1 MKKTFVSLLLLVGL
15 GAVAQDHFSGISTS
29 SRVGILNG
37 DLNPAEFAQ
46 MSRKF
51 EVNIYGMSFNVAN
64 NKIGFSDLN
73 SDTNLED
80 LIFTGTDPV
89 NMRFDAK
96 LIGPSFAMRI
106 KKWGFGITTKANV
119 KFDVVDVDP
128 VFGNAIYNNE
138 LPQNLTILNRPNNQR
153 LNGISYGEVGL
164 SLARTLYDTEKHSFS
179 AGVTLNLLF
188 PGSYS
193 NFGISNLNGTITQ
206 NATGSYLTTTQPANL
221 NIAYSGNLADSF
233 TNFSDYSKSIFGGFD
248 GIAAD
253 IGVNYVWKDG
263 AKKYKFKG
271 GLAVKNI
278 GSMTF
283 KDDNNYSTNYSLNI
297 QPTIQNPQGLDLN
310 LFNNIDNLGDIE
322 AILIQDGYLTQTPV
336 KREFKVNL
344 PTLLTFYGD
353 LKIVPKVYVTGYVQ
367 RKLKQDSDNDQ
378 VTALNV
384 ISITPRVNLGFFETY
399 IPISNNDIS
408 GTNVGI
414 GFRLGGFY
422 LGSSSM
428 VTALAND
435 SKQADLYL
443 GFRWAFL

>member
-15 GAVAQDHFSGISTS
+15 SAAAQDHFSGISTS

-37 DLNPAEFAQ
+37 ELNPAEFAQ
-46 MSRKF
+46 LSRKF
-51 EVNIYGMSFNVAN
+51 EVNIYGFSFNIAN

-96 LIGPSFAMRI
+96 LIGPSLAIRL
-106 KKWGFGITTKANV
+106 KKWGFGLTTKANV

-128 VFGNAIYNNE
+128 VLGNAIYNND
-138 LPQNLTILNRPNNQR
+138 LPLNTTILDNPNNQR

-164 SLARTLYDTEKHSFS
+164 SIARTLFDNDKHRFS
-179 AGVTLNLLF
+179 AGVTFNFLF

-193 NFGISNLNGTITQ
+193 NFGISNLNGTISQ
-206 NATGSYLTTTQPANL
+206 NPTGSYLTTNQPANL
-221 NIAYSGNLADSF
+221 NIAYSGNLAESF
-233 TNFSDYSKSIFGGFD
+233 TNFSDYSKSIFGGLN
-248 GIAAD
+248 GTAMD
-253 IGVNYVWKDG
+253 IGLNYVWKDG
-263 AKKYKFKG
+263 ANKYKFKG

-283 KDDNNYSTNYSLNI
+283 KDSNNYSTNYTLNI
-297 QPTIQNPQGLDLN
+297 QPTLQNPQGLDLS
-310 LFNNIDNLGDIE
+310 LFNNIDNLGDVE
-322 AILIQDGYLTQTPV
+322 TILTQNGYLTQTPV

-344 PTLLTFYGD
+344 PALLALYGD
-353 LKIVPKVYVTGYVQ
+353 FKIVPKVYVTGYFQ
-367 RKLKQDSDNDQ
+367 QKLNKDTANDQ

-384 ISITPRVNLGFFETY
+384 ISVTPRVNLGFFETY
-399 IPISNNDIS
+399 IPISNNDVS

-428 VTALAND
+428 VTALVND
-435 SKQADLYL
+435 SKQADLYF

>member
-15 GAVAQDHFSGISTS
+15 SAVAQDHFSGISTS

-37 DLNPAEFAQ
+37 DLNPAEFSQ
-46 MSRKF
+46 LSRKF
-51 EVNIYGMSFNVAN
+51 EVNIYGFSFNVAN

-96 LIGPSFAMRI
+96 IIGPSLAIHI

-138 LPQNLTILNRPNNQR
+138 LPQNLTILDRPNNQR

-164 SLARTLYDTEKHSFS
+164 SIARTLYDTDKQSFS

-193 NFGISNLNGTITQ
+193 NFGISDLNGKIIQ
-206 NATGSYLTTTQPANL
+206 DATGSYLTTDQPANL

-233 TNFSDYSKSIFGGFD
+233 TNFSDYSKSIFGGLH
-248 GIAAD
+248 GMAAD
-253 IGVNYVWKDG
+253 VGFNYVLKDG
-263 AKKYKFKG
+263 AKKYKIKG
-271 GLAVKNI
+271 GLAIKNI

-283 KDDNNYSTNYSLNI
+283 KDSNNYSTNY
-297 QPTIQNPQGLDLN
+297 TFTTQGHAPLDLS
-310 LFNNIDNLGDIE
+310 LFTNIDNLGDIE
-322 AILIQDGYLTQTPV
+322 SILTQNGYLTQTPV

-344 PTLLTFYGD
+344 PTLLTLYGD
-353 LKIVPKVYVTGYVQ
+353 LKIVPKVYVTGYLQ

-384 ISITPRVNLGFFETY
+384 VSITPRVNLGFFETY
-399 IPISNNDIS
+399 LPISNNDIS
-408 GTNVGI
+408 GTNVGF

-422 LGSSSM
+422 IGSSSL

-435 SKQADLYL
+435 SKQADLYF